1 MAKENCSKS
10 DLILQVKSKR
20 ISRFKAGSE
29 LSGKVN
35 LVSVDFN
42 EEIDETSESI
52 ELNLCLT
59 SEACAE
65 ESSCED

>member
-42 EEIDETSESI
+42 EEIDETSESV
-52 ELNLCLT
+52 ELKLRLT

>member
-52 ELNLCLT
+52 ELKLQLT

-65 ESSCED
+65 E

>member
-52 ELNLCLT
+52 ELNLQLT